1 LDRPAPPER
10 TRRLGP
16 CRVATIHVDRL
27 ELATVRELVELSGKR
42 VLEMGCGDG
51 RFTYLYARDAEYV
64 LGIDPK
70 RDEVAVARGERPAE
84 LARRVQF
91 RVAKTITPPRRPFD
105 VALFSWSL

>member
-1 LDRPAPPER
+1 V
-10 TRRLGP
+10 
-16 CRVATIHVDRL
+16 RVDTL
-27 ELATVRELVELSGKR
+27 ELDTLRKLVDVSGNR

-51 RFTYLYARDAEYV
+51 RFTYLYADDAAYV

-70 RDEVAVARGERPAE
+70 RDEIRE
-84 LARRVQF
+84 ARRVRPASLAERVKF

>member
-1 LDRPAPPER
+1 VE
-10 TRRLGP
+10 
-16 CRVATIHVDRL
+16 VDRL
-27 ELATVRELVELSGKR
+27 ELDTVRELVELTGKR

-51 RFTYLYARDAEYV
+51 RFTYLYAHDATYV

-70 RDEVAVARGERPAE
+70 RDEIREARRARPAA

-91 RVAKTITPPRRPFD
+91 RVAKTISPPRRPFD